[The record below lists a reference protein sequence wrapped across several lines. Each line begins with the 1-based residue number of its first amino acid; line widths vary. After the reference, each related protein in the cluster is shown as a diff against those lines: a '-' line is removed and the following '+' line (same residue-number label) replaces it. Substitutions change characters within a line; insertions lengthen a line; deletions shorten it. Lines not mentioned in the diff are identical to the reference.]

1 MAENNPQGGAQ
12 NKLGELFVEF
22 GTKGLPSL
30 LKNLNSVSASFLL
43 GKNAATQFA
52 DTLTKPFKEAGNT
65 AVGIGKMANA
75 LGATSKEYQK
85 LAHYITSKNGS
96 KGILGDIEKFNDI
109 FTKLHAGQGGLPEG
123 IVQEFA
129 NLGLS
134 PKDYLGDYESTIK
147 LLDDIKDRT
156 DGLTKQGRNLAF
168 SNLGMSSEWGYL
180 FDRGDFNLTDA
191 FSLPDD
197 VIETNTRT
205 AESLAELSLAFEQ
218 LTNLLVAEF
227 APTLTD
233 IINKL
238 KDFMLNINKN
248 KEKIE
253 RVANISAGAVAG
265 AMVAGPGGA
274 VAGAIS
280 AEQGNR
286 QVRTQKMAGGGDGK
300 HVPVTFGETNLDT
313 IKPSKFAQWINPSGV
328 GTEQTGKFLDKYLWG
343 PLGITK
349 LIEGISTGGA
359 APVPDFMNTH
369 AATTPP
375 GMNNLS
381 QNITI
386 TNQNNITGDNAQE
399 IATEIARINAQDIE
413 YTQYQL
419 QNLTGI

>member
-1 MAENNPQGGAQ
+1 MAENNQQGRAQ

-22 GTKGLPSL
+22 STKGLPSL

-52 DTLTKPFKEAGNT
+52 QTLSQPFKEAGNT
-65 AVGIGKMANA
+65 AVGIGQMANA

-85 LAHYITSKNGS
+85 LAHYITSKNVS

-109 FTKLHAGQGGLPEG
+109 FTKLHTGQGGLPEG
-123 IVQEFA
+123 IVREFA

-134 PKDYLGDYESTIK
+134 PEDYLGDYESTIK

-156 DGLTKQGRNLAF
+156 DGLTKQRRNLAF

-205 AESLAELSLAFEQ
+205 AESLAELSLAFDQ
-218 LTNLLVAEF
+218 LKSLLVADF
-227 APTLTD
+227 APALTETVNTL
-233 IINKL
+233 KS
-238 KDFMLNINKN
+238 FVLNFDKN
-248 KEKIE
+248 KE
-253 RVANISAGAVAG
+253 NIKKTTSVIGGAAAGAAVGSVVPVVGTATGAVVGGVAG
-265 AMVAGPGGA
+265 AGKYAIENAHKSGKSNQGEIPLWKQLTDFGQYKDGA
-274 VAGAIS
+274 
-280 AEQGNR
+280 
-286 QVRTQKMAGGGDGK
+286 
-300 HVPVTFGETNLDT
+300 P
-313 IKPSKFAQWINPSGV
+313 
-328 GTEQTGKFLDKYLWG
+328 
-343 PLGITK
+343 
-349 LIEGISTGGA
+349 TGGA
-359 APVPDFMNTH
+359 APVPDFMNTP

>member
-1 MAENNPQGGAQ
+1 MPEENKNQGGAQ

-22 GTKGLPSL
+22 STKGLPSL

-52 DTLTKPFKEAGNT
+52 QTLSQPFKEAGNT
-65 AVGIGKMANA
+65 AVGIGQMANA

-85 LAHYITSKNGS
+85 LAHYITSKNVS

-109 FTKLHAGQGGLPEG
+109 FTKLHTGQGGLPEG
-123 IVQEFA
+123 IVREFA

-134 PKDYLGDYESTIK
+134 PEDYLGDYESTIK

-205 AESLAELSLAFEQ
+205 AESLAELSLAFDQ
-218 LTNLLVAEF
+218 LKSLLVADF
-227 APTLTD
+227 APALTETVNTL
-233 IINKL
+233 KS
-238 KDFMLNINKN
+238 FVLNFDKN
-248 KEKIE
+248 KE
-253 RVANISAGAVAG
+253 NIKKTTSVIGGAAAGAAVGSVVPVVGTATGAVVGGVAG
-265 AMVAGPGGA
+265 AGKYAIENAHKSGKSNQGEIPLWKQLTDFGQYKDGA
-274 VAGAIS
+274 
-280 AEQGNR
+280 
-286 QVRTQKMAGGGDGK
+286 
-300 HVPVTFGETNLDT
+300 P
-313 IKPSKFAQWINPSGV
+313 
-328 GTEQTGKFLDKYLWG
+328 
-343 PLGITK
+343 
-349 LIEGISTGGA
+349 TGGA
-359 APVPDFMNTH
+359 APVPDFMNTP

-399 IATEIARINAQDIE
+399 IATEIARINARDIE

>member
-52 DTLTKPFKEAGNT
+52 QTLSQPFKEAGNT
-65 AVGIGKMANA
+65 AVGIGQMANA

-85 LAHYITSKNGS
+85 LAHYITSKNVS

-109 FTKLHAGQGGLPEG
+109 FTKLHTGQGGLPEG
-123 IVQEFA
+123 IVREFA

-134 PKDYLGDYESTIK
+134 PEDYLGDYESTIK

-180 FDRGDFNLTDA
+180 FDRGDFNLSDA

-197 VIETNTRT
+197 VIEKNTKA
-205 AESLAELSLAFEQ
+205 AESLAELTLAFDQ
-218 LTNLLVAEF
+218 LKSLLVADF
-227 APTLTD
+227 APALTETVN
-233 IINKL
+233 IL
-238 KDFMLNINKN
+238 KSFVLNFDKN
-248 KEKIE
+248 KE
-253 RVANISAGAVAG
+253 NIKKTTSVIGGGAAGA
-265 AMVAGPGGA
+265 A
-274 VAGAIS
+274 VGSVVPVVGTVTGAIVGGVVGAGKYAIENAHKS
-280 AEQGNR
+280 GKSNQGEIPLWKQLTDFGR
-286 QVRTQKMAGGGDGK
+286 YKDGA
-300 HVPVTFGETNLDT
+300 P
-313 IKPSKFAQWINPSGV
+313 
-328 GTEQTGKFLDKYLWG
+328 
-343 PLGITK
+343 
-349 LIEGISTGGA
+349 TGGA
-359 APVPDFMNTH
+359 APVPDFMNTP

-386 TNQNNITGDNAQE
+386 TNQNNITSDNAQE

>member
-1 MAENNPQGGAQ
+1 MPEENKNQGGAQ

-22 GTKGLPSL
+22 STKGLPSL

-52 DTLTKPFKEAGNT
+52 QTLSQPFKEAGNT
-65 AVGIGKMANA
+65 AVGIGQMANA

-85 LAHYITSKNGS
+85 LAHYITSKNVS

-109 FTKLHAGQGGLPEG
+109 FTKLHTGQGGLPEG
-123 IVQEFA
+123 IVREFA

-134 PKDYLGDYESTIK
+134 PEDYLGDYESTIK

-205 AESLAELSLAFEQ
+205 AESLAELSLAFDQ
-218 LTNLLVAEF
+218 LKSLLVADF
-227 APTLTD
+227 APALTETVNTL
-233 IINKL
+233 KS
-238 KDFMLNINKN
+238 FVLNFDKN
-248 KEKIE
+248 KE
-253 RVANISAGAVAG
+253 NIKKTTSVIGGAAAGAAVGSVVPVVGTATGAVVGGVAG
-265 AMVAGPGGA
+265 AGKYAIENAHKSGKSNQGEIPLWKQLTDFGQYKDGA
-274 VAGAIS
+274 
-280 AEQGNR
+280 
-286 QVRTQKMAGGGDGK
+286 
-300 HVPVTFGETNLDT
+300 P
-313 IKPSKFAQWINPSGV
+313 
-328 GTEQTGKFLDKYLWG
+328 
-343 PLGITK
+343 
-349 LIEGISTGGA
+349 TGGA
-359 APVPDFMNTH
+359 APVPDFMNTP

-386 TNQNNITGDNAQE
+386 TNQNNITSDNAQE

>member
-1 MAENNPQGGAQ
+1 MAENNQQGGAQ

-43 GKNAATQFA
+43 GKNAAAQFA
-52 DTLTKPFKEAGNT
+52 QTLSQPFKEAGNT
-65 AVGIGKMANA
+65 AVGIGQMANA

-85 LAHYITSKNGS
+85 LAHYITSKNVS

-109 FTKLHAGQGGLPEG
+109 FTKLHTGQGGLPEG
-123 IVQEFA
+123 IVREFA

-134 PKDYLGDYESTIK
+134 PEDYLGDYESTIK

-205 AESLAELSLAFEQ
+205 AESLAELGLAFDQ
-218 LTNLLVAEF
+218 LKSLLVADF
-227 APTLTD
+227 APALTETVNTL
-233 IINKL
+233 KS
-238 KDFMLNINKN
+238 FVLNFDKN
-248 KEKIE
+248 KE
-253 RVANISAGAVAG
+253 NIKKTTSVIGGAAAGA
-265 AMVAGPGGA
+265 A
-274 VAGAIS
+274 VGSVVPVVGTATGAIVGGVVGAGKYAIENAHKS
-280 AEQGNR
+280 SKSNQGEIPLWK
-286 QVRTQKMAGGGDGK
+286 QLTDFGQYKDGA
-300 HVPVTFGETNLDT
+300 P
-313 IKPSKFAQWINPSGV
+313 
-328 GTEQTGKFLDKYLWG
+328 
-343 PLGITK
+343 
-349 LIEGISTGGA
+349 TGGA
-359 APVPDFMNTH
+359 APVPDFMNTP
-369 AATTPP
+369 AATTPL

-386 TNQNNITGDNAQE
+386 TNQNNITGENAQE

>member
-1 MAENNPQGGAQ
+1 MAENNQQGRAQ

-22 GTKGLPSL
+22 STKGLPSL

-52 DTLTKPFKEAGNT
+52 QTLSQPFKEAGNT
-65 AVGIGKMANA
+65 AVGIGQMANA

-85 LAHYITSKNGS
+85 LAHYITSKNVS

-109 FTKLHAGQGGLPEG
+109 FTKLHTGQGGLPEG
-123 IVQEFA
+123 IVREFA

-134 PKDYLGDYESTIK
+134 PQDYLGDYESTVK
-147 LLDDIKDRT
+147 LLNDIRDRT
-156 DGLTKQGRNLAF
+156 NGLTKQGRNLAF

-180 FDRGDFNLTDA
+180 FDRGDFNLSDA

-197 VIETNTRT
+197 VIEKNTKA
-205 AESLAELSLAFEQ
+205 AESLAELGLAFDQ
-218 LTNLLVAEF
+218 LKSLLVADF
-227 APTLTD
+227 APALTETVNTL
-233 IINKL
+233 KS
-238 KDFMLNINKN
+238 FVLNFDKN
-248 KEKIE
+248 KE
-253 RVANISAGAVAG
+253 NIKKTTSVIGGAAAGAAVGSAVPVVGTVTGAVVGGVAG
-265 AMVAGPGGA
+265 AGKYAIENAHKSGKSNQGEIPLWKQLTDFGQYKDGA
-274 VAGAIS
+274 
-280 AEQGNR
+280 
-286 QVRTQKMAGGGDGK
+286 
-300 HVPVTFGETNLDT
+300 P
-313 IKPSKFAQWINPSGV
+313 
-328 GTEQTGKFLDKYLWG
+328 
-343 PLGITK
+343 
-349 LIEGISTGGA
+349 TGGA
-359 APVPDFMNTH
+359 APVPDFMNTP

>member
-1 MAENNPQGGAQ
+1 MAEDNPQGGAQ
-12 NKLGELFVEF
+12 NKLGELFIEF

-52 DTLTKPFKEAGNT
+52 DTLTRPFKEAGNT

-85 LAHYITSKNGS
+85 LAHYVKSKNVS
-96 KGILGDIEKFNDI
+96 AGILGDIERLNELFTDI
-109 FTKLHAGQGGLPEG
+109 NFRDGAVPEG
-123 IVQEFA
+123 FFKNGIAWE
-129 NLGLS
+129 NYS
-134 PKDYLGDYESTIK
+134 GDFESTIQFLNDVK
-147 LLDDIKDRT
+147 DIT
-156 DGLTKQGRNLAF
+156 TGMTKQQRNTYLREIGI
-168 SNLGMSSEWGYL
+168 SPEWGYL

-253 RVANISAGAVAG
+253 RAANISAGAVAG
-265 AMVAGPGGA
+265 AMAAGPGGA

-349 LIEGISTGGA
+349 LIEGTSTGGA
-359 APVPDFMNTH
+359 APVPDFINMP
-369 AATTPP
+369 AVTTPSE
-375 GMNNLS
+375 MNNLS

-386 TNQNNITGDNAQE
+386 TNQNNITGDNAQD

>member
-52 DTLTKPFKEAGNT
+52 QTLSQPFKEAGNT
-65 AVGIGKMANA
+65 AVGIGQMANA

-85 LAHYITSKNGS
+85 LAHYITSKNVS

-109 FTKLHAGQGGLPEG
+109 FTKLHTGQGGLPEG
-123 IVQEFA
+123 IVREFA

-134 PKDYLGDYESTIK
+134 PEDYLGDYESTIK

-180 FDRGDFNLTDA
+180 FDRGDFNLSDA

-197 VIETNTRT
+197 VIEKNTKA
-205 AESLAELSLAFEQ
+205 AESLAELTLAFDQ
-218 LTNLLVAEF
+218 LKSLLVADF
-227 APTLTD
+227 APALTETVNTL
-233 IINKL
+233 KS
-238 KDFMLNINKN
+238 FVLNFDKN
-248 KEKIE
+248 KE
-253 RVANISAGAVAG
+253 NIKKTTSVIGGGAAGA
-265 AMVAGPGGA
+265 A
-274 VAGAIS
+274 VGSVVPVVGTVTGAIVGGVVGAGKYAIENAHKS
-280 AEQGNR
+280 GKSNQGEIPLWKQLTDFGR
-286 QVRTQKMAGGGDGK
+286 YKDGA
-300 HVPVTFGETNLDT
+300 P
-313 IKPSKFAQWINPSGV
+313 
-328 GTEQTGKFLDKYLWG
+328 
-343 PLGITK
+343 
-349 LIEGISTGGA
+349 TGGA
-359 APVPDFMNTH
+359 APVPDFMNTP

-386 TNQNNITGDNAQE
+386 TNQNNITSDNAQE

>member
-52 DTLTKPFKEAGNT
+52 QTLSQPFKEAGNT
-65 AVGIGKMANA
+65 AVGIGQMANA

-85 LAHYITSKNGS
+85 LAHYITSKNVS

-109 FTKLHAGQGGLPEG
+109 FTKLHTGQGGLPEG
-123 IVQEFA
+123 IVREFA

-134 PKDYLGDYESTIK
+134 PEDYLGDYESTIK

-197 VIETNTRT
+197 VIEKNTKA
-205 AESLAELSLAFEQ
+205 AESLAELGLAFDQ
-218 LTNLLVAEF
+218 LKSLLVADF
-227 APTLTD
+227 APALTETVNTL
-233 IINKL
+233 KS
-238 KDFMLNINKN
+238 FVLNFDKN
-248 KEKIE
+248 KE
-253 RVANISAGAVAG
+253 NIKKTTSVIGGAAAGAAVGSVVPVVGTATGAVVGGVAG
-265 AMVAGPGGA
+265 VGKYAIENAHKSGKSNQGEIPLWKQLTDFGQYKDGA
-274 VAGAIS
+274 
-280 AEQGNR
+280 
-286 QVRTQKMAGGGDGK
+286 
-300 HVPVTFGETNLDT
+300 P
-313 IKPSKFAQWINPSGV
+313 
-328 GTEQTGKFLDKYLWG
+328 
-343 PLGITK
+343 
-349 LIEGISTGGA
+349 TGGA
-359 APVPDFMNTH
+359 APVPDFMNTP
-369 AATTPP
+369 AVTTPSE
-375 GMNNLS
+375 MNNLS

>member
-1 MAENNPQGGAQ
+1 MPEENKNQGGAQ

-22 GTKGLPSL
+22 STKGLPSL
-30 LKNLNSVSASFLL
+30 LKNLNSVSASFLI

-75 LGATSKEYQK
+75 LGATNREYQK
-85 LAHYITSKNGS
+85 LATYVKSKNVS
-96 KGILGDIEKFNDI
+96 EGILGDVERFNDI
-109 FTKLHAGQGGLPEG
+109 FTKLQTGQGGLPEG
-123 IVQEFA
+123 VVREFA

-134 PKDYLGDYESTIK
+134 PEDYLGDYESTVK
-147 LLDDIKDRT
+147 LLNDIRDRT
-156 DGLTKQGRNLAF
+156 NGLKKQGRNLAF

-180 FDRGDFNLTDA
+180 FDRGDFNLSDA

-197 VIETNTRT
+197 VIEKNTKA
-205 AESLAELSLAFEQ
+205 AESLAELGLAFDQ
-218 LTNLLVAEF
+218 LKSLLVADF
-227 APTLTD
+227 APALTETVNTL
-233 IINKL
+233 KS
-238 KDFMLNINKN
+238 FVLNFDKN
-248 KEKIE
+248 KE
-253 RVANISAGAVAG
+253 NIKKTTSVIGGAAAGAAVGSVVPVVGTATGAVVGGVAG
-265 AMVAGPGGA
+265 VGKYAIENAHKSGKSNQGEIPLWKQLTDFGQYKDGA
-274 VAGAIS
+274 
-280 AEQGNR
+280 
-286 QVRTQKMAGGGDGK
+286 
-300 HVPVTFGETNLDT
+300 P
-313 IKPSKFAQWINPSGV
+313 
-328 GTEQTGKFLDKYLWG
+328 
-343 PLGITK
+343 
-349 LIEGISTGGA
+349 TGGA
-359 APVPDFMNTH
+359 APVPDFMNTP

>member
-1 MAENNPQGGAQ
+1 MAENNQQGRAQ

-22 GTKGLPSL
+22 STKGLPSL

-52 DTLTKPFKEAGNT
+52 QTLSQPFKEAGNT
-65 AVGIGKMANA
+65 AVGIGQMANA

-85 LAHYITSKNGS
+85 LAHYITSKNVS

-109 FTKLHAGQGGLPEG
+109 FTKLHTGQGGLPEG
-123 IVQEFA
+123 IVREFA

-134 PKDYLGDYESTIK
+134 PEDYLGDYESTIK

-205 AESLAELSLAFEQ
+205 AESLAELSLAFDQ
-218 LTNLLVAEF
+218 LKSLLVADF
-227 APTLTD
+227 APALTETVNTL
-233 IINKL
+233 KS
-238 KDFMLNINKN
+238 FVLNFDKN
-248 KEKIE
+248 KE
-253 RVANISAGAVAG
+253 NIKKTTSVIGGAAAGAAVGSVVPVVGTVTGAVVGGVAG
-265 AMVAGPGGA
+265 AGKYAVENMHKAGKPNQKEIPIWKQLTDFGQYKDGA
-274 VAGAIS
+274 
-280 AEQGNR
+280 
-286 QVRTQKMAGGGDGK
+286 
-300 HVPVTFGETNLDT
+300 P
-313 IKPSKFAQWINPSGV
+313 
-328 GTEQTGKFLDKYLWG
+328 
-343 PLGITK
+343 
-349 LIEGISTGGA
+349 TGGA
-359 APVPDFMNTH
+359 APVPDFMNTP

-386 TNQNNITGDNAQE
+386 TNQNNITGENAQE

>member
-1 MAENNPQGGAQ
+1 MPEENKNQGGAQ

-22 GTKGLPSL
+22 STKGLPSL

-52 DTLTKPFKEAGNT
+52 QTLSQPFKEAGNT
-65 AVGIGKMANA
+65 AVGIGQMANA

-85 LAHYITSKNGS
+85 LAHYITSKNVS

-109 FTKLHAGQGGLPEG
+109 FTKLHTGQGGLPEG
-123 IVQEFA
+123 IVREFA

-134 PKDYLGDYESTIK
+134 PEDYLGDYESTIK

-205 AESLAELSLAFEQ
+205 AESLAELSLAFDQ
-218 LTNLLVAEF
+218 LKSLLVADF
-227 APTLTD
+227 APALTETVNTL
-233 IINKL
+233 KS
-238 KDFMLNINKN
+238 FVLNFDKN
-248 KEKIE
+248 KE
-253 RVANISAGAVAG
+253 NIKKTTSVIGGAAAGAAVGSVVPVVGTATGAVVGGVAG
-265 AMVAGPGGA
+265 AGKYAIENAHKSGKSNQGEIPLWKQLTDFGQYKDGA
-274 VAGAIS
+274 
-280 AEQGNR
+280 
-286 QVRTQKMAGGGDGK
+286 
-300 HVPVTFGETNLDT
+300 P
-313 IKPSKFAQWINPSGV
+313 
-328 GTEQTGKFLDKYLWG
+328 
-343 PLGITK
+343 
-349 LIEGISTGGA
+349 TGGA
-359 APVPDFMNTH
+359 APVPDFMNTP

>member
-1 MAENNPQGGAQ
+1 MAENNQQGRAQ

-22 GTKGLPSL
+22 STKGLPSL
-30 LKNLNSVSASFLL
+30 LKNLNSVSASFLI

-75 LGATSKEYQK
+75 LEATNREYQK
-85 LAHYITSKNGS
+85 LTTYVKSKNVS
-96 KGILGDIEKFNDI
+96 EGILGDVERFNDI
-109 FTKLHAGQGGLPEG
+109 FTKLQTGQGGLPEG
-123 IVQEFA
+123 VVREFA

-134 PKDYLGDYESTIK
+134 PEDYLGDYESTVK
-147 LLDDIKDRT
+147 LLNDIRDRT
-156 DGLTKQGRNLAF
+156 NGLKKQGRNLAF

-180 FDRGDFNLTDA
+180 FDRGDFNLSDA

-197 VIETNTRT
+197 VIEKNTKA
-205 AESLAELSLAFEQ
+205 AESLAELGLAFDQ
-218 LTNLLVAEF
+218 LKSLLVADF
-227 APTLTD
+227 APALTETVNTL
-233 IINKL
+233 KS
-238 KDFMLNINKN
+238 FVLNFDKN
-248 KEKIE
+248 KE
-253 RVANISAGAVAG
+253 NIKKTTSVIGGAAAGAAVGSVVPVVGTATGAVVGGVAG
-265 AMVAGPGGA
+265 VGKYAIENAHKSGKSNQGEIPLWKQLTDFGQYKDGA
-274 VAGAIS
+274 
-280 AEQGNR
+280 
-286 QVRTQKMAGGGDGK
+286 
-300 HVPVTFGETNLDT
+300 P
-313 IKPSKFAQWINPSGV
+313 
-328 GTEQTGKFLDKYLWG
+328 
-343 PLGITK
+343 
-349 LIEGISTGGA
+349 TGGA
-359 APVPDFMNTH
+359 APVPDFMNTP

>member
-1 MAENNPQGGAQ
+1 MPEENKNQGGAQ

-22 GTKGLPSL
+22 STKGLPSL

-52 DTLTKPFKEAGNT
+52 QTLSQPFKEAGNT
-65 AVGIGKMANA
+65 AVGIGQMANA

-85 LAHYITSKNGS
+85 LAHYITSKNVS

-134 PKDYLGDYESTIK
+134 PEDYLGDYESTIK

-180 FDRGDFNLTDA
+180 FDRGDFNLSDA

-197 VIETNTRT
+197 VIEKNTKA
-205 AESLAELSLAFEQ
+205 AESLAELGLAFDQ
-218 LTNLLVAEF
+218 LKSLLVADF
-227 APTLTD
+227 APALTETVNTL
-233 IINKL
+233 KS
-238 KDFMLNINKN
+238 FVLNFDKN
-248 KEKIE
+248 KE
-253 RVANISAGAVAG
+253 NIKKTTSVIGGAAAGAAVGSVVPVVGTATGAVVGGVAG
-265 AMVAGPGGA
+265 VGKYAIENAHKSGKSNQGEIPLWKQLTDFGQYKDGA
-274 VAGAIS
+274 
-280 AEQGNR
+280 
-286 QVRTQKMAGGGDGK
+286 
-300 HVPVTFGETNLDT
+300 P
-313 IKPSKFAQWINPSGV
+313 
-328 GTEQTGKFLDKYLWG
+328 
-343 PLGITK
+343 
-349 LIEGISTGGA
+349 TGGA
-359 APVPDFMNTH
+359 APVPDFMNTP

>member
-1 MAENNPQGGAQ
+1 MAENNQQGGAQ

-22 GTKGLPSL
+22 STKGLPSL
-30 LKNLNSVSASFLL
+30 LKNLNSVSASFLI

-75 LGATSKEYQK
+75 LGATNREYQK
-85 LAHYITSKNGS
+85 LATYVKSKNVS
-96 KGILGDIEKFNDI
+96 EGILGDVERFNDI
-109 FTKLHAGQGGLPEG
+109 FTKLQTGQGGLPEG
-123 IVQEFA
+123 VVREFA

-134 PKDYLGDYESTIK
+134 PEDYLGDYESTVK
-147 LLDDIKDRT
+147 LLNDIRDRT
-156 DGLTKQGRNLAF
+156 NGLKKQGRNLAF

-180 FDRGDFNLTDA
+180 FDRGDFNLSDA

-197 VIETNTRT
+197 VIEKNTKA
-205 AESLAELSLAFEQ
+205 AESLAELGLAFDQ
-218 LTNLLVAEF
+218 LKSLLVADF
-227 APTLTD
+227 APALTETVNTL
-233 IINKL
+233 KS
-238 KDFMLNINKN
+238 FVLNFDKN
-248 KEKIE
+248 KE
-253 RVANISAGAVAG
+253 NIKKTTSVIGGAAAGAAVGSVVPVVGTATGAVVGGVAG
-265 AMVAGPGGA
+265 VGKYAIENAHKSGKSNQGEIPLWKQLTDFGQYKDGA
-274 VAGAIS
+274 
-280 AEQGNR
+280 
-286 QVRTQKMAGGGDGK
+286 
-300 HVPVTFGETNLDT
+300 P
-313 IKPSKFAQWINPSGV
+313 
-328 GTEQTGKFLDKYLWG
+328 
-343 PLGITK
+343 
-349 LIEGISTGGA
+349 TGGA
-359 APVPDFMNTH
+359 APVPDFMNTP

>member
-1 MAENNPQGGAQ
+1 MPEENKNQGGAQ

-22 GTKGLPSL
+22 STKGLPSL

-52 DTLTKPFKEAGNT
+52 QTLSQPFKEAGNT
-65 AVGIGKMANA
+65 AVGIEQMANA
-75 LGATSKEYQK
+75 LGTTSKEYQK
-85 LAHYITSKNGS
+85 LAHYITSKNVS
-96 KGILGDIEKFNDI
+96 KGILGDIAKFNDI

-134 PKDYLGDYESTIK
+134 PEDYLGDYESTIK

-156 DGLTKQGRNLAF
+156 DGLTKQDRNLAF

-197 VIETNTRT
+197 VIETNTRA
-205 AESLAELSLAFEQ
+205 AESLAELSLAFDQ
-218 LTNLLVAEF
+218 LKSLLVADF
-227 APTLTD
+227 APALTETVNTL
-233 IINKL
+233 KS
-238 KDFMLNINKN
+238 FVLNFGKN
-248 KEKIE
+248 KE
-253 RVANISAGAVAG
+253 NIKKTTSVIGGAAAGAAVGSVVPVVGTVTGAVVGGVAG
-265 AMVAGPGGA
+265 AGKYAIENAHKSGKSNQGEIPLWKQLTDFGQYKDGA
-274 VAGAIS
+274 
-280 AEQGNR
+280 
-286 QVRTQKMAGGGDGK
+286 
-300 HVPVTFGETNLDT
+300 P
-313 IKPSKFAQWINPSGV
+313 
-328 GTEQTGKFLDKYLWG
+328 
-343 PLGITK
+343 
-349 LIEGISTGGA
+349 TGGA
-359 APVPDFMNTH
+359 APVPDFMNTP

>member
-75 LGATSKEYQK
+75 LGATNREYQK
-85 LAHYITSKNGS
+85 LATYVESKNVS
-96 KGILGDIEKFNDI
+96 KGILGDVERFNDI
-109 FTKLHAGQGGLPEG
+109 FTKLHAGLGNLPEG
-123 IVQEFA
+123 IGIELG

-134 PKDYLGDYESTIK
+134 PQDYLGDYESTVK
-147 LLDDIKDRT
+147 LLNDIRDRT
-156 DGLTKQGRNLAF
+156 NGLTKQGRNLAF

-180 FDRGDFNLTDA
+180 FDRGDFNLSDA

-197 VIETNTRT
+197 VIEKNTKA
-205 AESLAELSLAFEQ
+205 AESLAELTLAFDQ
-218 LTNLLVAEF
+218 LKSLLAADF
-227 APTLTD
+227 APALTETVNTL
-233 IINKL
+233 KS
-238 KDFMLNINKN
+238 FVLNFDKN
-248 KEKIE
+248 KE
-253 RVANISAGAVAG
+253 NIKKTTSVIGGGAAGA
-265 AMVAGPGGA
+265 A
-274 VAGAIS
+274 VGSVVPVVGTVTGAIVGGVVGAGKYAIENAHKS
-280 AEQGNR
+280 GKSNQGEIPLWKQLTDFGR
-286 QVRTQKMAGGGDGK
+286 YKDGA
-300 HVPVTFGETNLDT
+300 P
-313 IKPSKFAQWINPSGV
+313 
-328 GTEQTGKFLDKYLWG
+328 
-343 PLGITK
+343 
-349 LIEGISTGGA
+349 TGGA
-359 APVPDFMNTH
+359 APVPDFMNTPE
-369 AATTPP
+369 ATTPP

>member
-1 MAENNPQGGAQ
+1 MPEENKNQGGAQ

-22 GTKGLPSL
+22 STKGLPSL
-30 LKNLNSVSASFLL
+30 LKNLNSVSASFLI

-75 LGATSKEYQK
+75 LGATNREYQK
-85 LAHYITSKNGS
+85 LATYVKSKNVS
-96 KGILGDIEKFNDI
+96 EGILGDVERFNDI
-109 FTKLHAGQGGLPEG
+109 FTKLQTGQGGLPEG
-123 IVQEFA
+123 VVLEFA

-134 PKDYLGDYESTIK
+134 PEDYLGDYESTVK
-147 LLDDIKDRT
+147 LLNDIRDRT
-156 DGLTKQGRNLAF
+156 NGLKKQGRNLAF

-180 FDRGDFNLTDA
+180 FDRGDFNLSDA

-197 VIETNTRT
+197 VIEKNTKA
-205 AESLAELSLAFEQ
+205 AESLAELGLAFDQ
-218 LTNLLVAEF
+218 LKSLLVADF
-227 APTLTD
+227 APALTETVNTL
-233 IINKL
+233 KS
-238 KDFMLNINKN
+238 FVLNFDKN
-248 KEKIE
+248 KE
-253 RVANISAGAVAG
+253 NIKKTTSVIGGAAAGAAVGSVVPVVGTATGAVVGGVAG
-265 AMVAGPGGA
+265 VGKYAIENAHKSGKSNQGEIPLWKQLTDFGQYKDGA
-274 VAGAIS
+274 
-280 AEQGNR
+280 
-286 QVRTQKMAGGGDGK
+286 
-300 HVPVTFGETNLDT
+300 P
-313 IKPSKFAQWINPSGV
+313 
-328 GTEQTGKFLDKYLWG
+328 
-343 PLGITK
+343 
-349 LIEGISTGGA
+349 TGGA
-359 APVPDFMNTH
+359 APVPDFMNTP

>member
-1 MAENNPQGGAQ
+1 MAENNQQGRAQ
-12 NKLGELFVEF
+12 NKLGELFVEV

-30 LKNLNSVSASFLL
+30 LKNLNSISASFLL

-75 LGATSKEYQK
+75 LGATNREYQK
-85 LAHYITSKNGS
+85 LATYVKSKNVS
-96 KGILGDIEKFNDI
+96 EGILGDVERFNDI

-123 IVQEFA
+123 VVGEFA

-134 PKDYLGDYESTIK
+134 PKDYLGDYESTVK
-147 LLDDIKDRT
+147 LLNDIRDRT
-156 DGLTKQGRNLAF
+156 NGLTKQERNLAF

-180 FDRGDFNLTDA
+180 FDRGDFNLSDA

-197 VIETNTRT
+197 VIEKNIKA
-205 AESLAELSLAFEQ
+205 AESLAELGLAFDQ
-218 LTNLLVAEF
+218 LKSLLVADF
-227 APTLTD
+227 APALTETVNTL
-233 IINKL
+233 KS
-238 KDFMLNINKN
+238 FVLNFDKN
-248 KEKIE
+248 KE
-253 RVANISAGAVAG
+253 NIKKTTSVIGGAAAGAVAG
-265 AMVAGPGGA
+265 SVVPVVGTAT
-274 VAGAIS
+274 GAIVGGVVGAGKYAIENAHKS
-280 AEQGNR
+280 GKSNQGEIPLWK
-286 QVRTQKMAGGGDGK
+286 QLTDFGQYKDGA
-300 HVPVTFGETNLDT
+300 P
-313 IKPSKFAQWINPSGV
+313 
-328 GTEQTGKFLDKYLWG
+328 
-343 PLGITK
+343 
-349 LIEGISTGGA
+349 TGGA
-359 APVPDFMNTH
+359 APVPDFMNTP

>member
-1 MAENNPQGGAQ
+1 MAENNQQGRAQ

-22 GTKGLPSL
+22 STKGLPSL

-52 DTLTKPFKEAGNT
+52 QTLSQPFKEAGNT
-65 AVGIGKMANA
+65 AVGIGQMANA

-85 LAHYITSKNGS
+85 LAHYITSKNVS

-109 FTKLHAGQGGLPEG
+109 FTKLHTGQGGLPEG
-123 IVQEFA
+123 IVREFA

-134 PKDYLGDYESTIK
+134 PEDYLGDYESTIK

-205 AESLAELSLAFEQ
+205 AESLAELSLAFDQ
-218 LTNLLVAEF
+218 LKSLLVADF
-227 APTLTD
+227 APALTETVNTL
-233 IINKL
+233 KS
-238 KDFMLNINKN
+238 FVLNFDKN
-248 KEKIE
+248 KE
-253 RVANISAGAVAG
+253 NIKKTTSVIGGAAAGAAVGSVVPVVGTATGAVVGGVAG
-265 AMVAGPGGA
+265 AGKYAIENAHKSGKSNQGEIPLWKQLTDFGQYKDGA
-274 VAGAIS
+274 
-280 AEQGNR
+280 
-286 QVRTQKMAGGGDGK
+286 
-300 HVPVTFGETNLDT
+300 P
-313 IKPSKFAQWINPSGV
+313 
-328 GTEQTGKFLDKYLWG
+328 
-343 PLGITK
+343 
-349 LIEGISTGGA
+349 TGGA
-359 APVPDFMNTH
+359 APVPDFINMP
-369 AATTPP
+369 AVTTPSE
-375 GMNNLS
+375 MNNLS

-386 TNQNNITGDNAQE
+386 TNQNNITGDNAQD

>member
-1 MAENNPQGGAQ
+1 MAENNQQGRAQ

-22 GTKGLPSL
+22 STKGLPSL
-30 LKNLNSVSASFLL
+30 LKNLNSVSASFLI

-75 LGATSKEYQK
+75 LGATNREYQK
-85 LAHYITSKNGS
+85 LATYVESKNVS
-96 KGILGDIEKFNDI
+96 KGILGDVERFNDI
-109 FTKLHAGQGGLPEG
+109 FTKLQTGQGGLPEG
-123 IVQEFA
+123 VVREFA

-134 PKDYLGDYESTIK
+134 PEDYLGDYESTVK
-147 LLDDIKDRT
+147 LLNDIRDRT
-156 DGLTKQGRNLAF
+156 NGLTKQGRNLAF

-180 FDRGDFNLTDA
+180 FDRGDFNLSDA

-197 VIETNTRT
+197 VIEKNTKA
-205 AESLAELSLAFEQ
+205 AESLAELTLAFDQ
-218 LTNLLVAEF
+218 LKSLLAADF
-227 APTLTD
+227 APALTETVNTL
-233 IINKL
+233 KS
-238 KDFMLNINKN
+238 FVLNFDKN
-248 KEKIE
+248 KE
-253 RVANISAGAVAG
+253 NIKKTTSVIGGAAAGAAVGSVVPVVGTATGAVVGGVAG
-265 AMVAGPGGA
+265 VGKYAIENAHKSGKSNQGEIPLWKQLTDFGQYKDGA
-274 VAGAIS
+274 
-280 AEQGNR
+280 
-286 QVRTQKMAGGGDGK
+286 
-300 HVPVTFGETNLDT
+300 P
-313 IKPSKFAQWINPSGV
+313 
-328 GTEQTGKFLDKYLWG
+328 
-343 PLGITK
+343 
-349 LIEGISTGGA
+349 TGGA
-359 APVPDFMNTH
+359 APVPDFMNTP

>member
-1 MAENNPQGGAQ
+1 MAENNQQGGAQ

-43 GKNAATQFA
+43 GKNAAAQFA
-52 DTLTKPFKEAGNT
+52 QTLSQPFKEAGNT
-65 AVGIGKMANA
+65 AVGIGQMANA

-85 LAHYITSKNGS
+85 LAHYITSKNVS

-109 FTKLHAGQGGLPEG
+109 FTKLHTGQGGLPEG
-123 IVQEFA
+123 IVREFA

-134 PKDYLGDYESTIK
+134 PEDYLGDYESTIK

-205 AESLAELSLAFEQ
+205 AESLAELGLAFDQ
-218 LTNLLVAEF
+218 LKSLLVADF
-227 APTLTD
+227 APALTETVNTL
-233 IINKL
+233 KS
-238 KDFMLNINKN
+238 FVLNFDKN
-248 KEKIE
+248 KE
-253 RVANISAGAVAG
+253 NIKKTTSVIGGAAAGA
-265 AMVAGPGGA
+265 A
-274 VAGAIS
+274 VGSVVPVVGTATGAIVGGVVGAGKYAIENAHKS
-280 AEQGNR
+280 SKSNQGEIPLWK
-286 QVRTQKMAGGGDGK
+286 QLTDFGQYKDGA
-300 HVPVTFGETNLDT
+300 P
-313 IKPSKFAQWINPSGV
+313 
-328 GTEQTGKFLDKYLWG
+328 
-343 PLGITK
+343 
-349 LIEGISTGGA
+349 TGGA
-359 APVPDFMNTH
+359 APVPDFMNTP
-369 AATTPP
+369 AATTPL

>member
-1 MAENNPQGGAQ
+1 MPEENKNQGGAQ

-75 LGATSKEYQK
+75 LGATNREYQK
-85 LAHYITSKNGS
+85 LATYVKSKNVS
-96 KGILGDIEKFNDI
+96 EGILGDVERFNDI
-109 FTKLHAGQGGLPEG
+109 FTKLQTGQGGLPEG
-123 IVQEFA
+123 VVREFA

-134 PKDYLGDYESTIK
+134 PEDYLGDYESTVK
-147 LLDDIKDRT
+147 LLNDIRDRT
-156 DGLTKQGRNLAF
+156 NGLTKQGRNLAF

-180 FDRGDFNLTDA
+180 FDRGDFNLSDA

-197 VIETNTRT
+197 VIEKNTKA
-205 AESLAELSLAFEQ
+205 AESLAELTLAFDQ
-218 LTNLLVAEF
+218 LKSLLIADF
-227 APTLTD
+227 APALTD
-233 IINKL
+233 TVNTL
-238 KDFMLNINKN
+238 KSFVLNFDKN
-248 KEKIE
+248 KE
-253 RVANISAGAVAG
+253 NIKKTTSVIGGAAAGAAVGSVVPVVGTATGAIVGGVAG
-265 AMVAGPGGA
+265 AGKYAIENAHKAGKA
-274 VAGAIS
+274 N
-280 AEQGNR
+280 QGKIPLWK
-286 QVRTQKMAGGGDGK
+286 QLIDFGQYKDG
-300 HVPVTFGETNLDT
+300 VP
-313 IKPSKFAQWINPSGV
+313 
-328 GTEQTGKFLDKYLWG
+328 
-343 PLGITK
+343 
-349 LIEGISTGGA
+349 TGGA
-359 APVPDFMNTH
+359 APVPDFMNTP

-386 TNQNNITGDNAQE
+386 TNQNNITGENAQE